1 MRSVC
6 YASTHSL
13 AHLLTTKAPVAAASA
28 EQDGAEAPPTSTRGE
43 PAKKKGFE
51 LPNPFAKKK

>member
-1 MRSVC
+1 M
-6 YASTHSL
+6 
-13 AHLLTTKAPVAAASA
+13 AAASA
-28 EQDGAEAPPTSTRGE
+28 EQDGAEAPPSSTGE

>member
-1 MRSVC
+1 M
-6 YASTHSL
+6 
-13 AHLLTTKAPVAAASA
+13 AAASA
-28 EQDGAEAPPTSTRGE
+28 EDGAEAAPAGAGE

>member
-6 YASTHSL
+6 YASAHSL

-28 EQDGAEAPPTSTRGE
+28 EQDGAEAPPASTGE